1 MSIVSQSRPCE
12 NVKRFDEQLSGRVDN
27 CLQVTIAQASVLA
40 NGRNHA
46 DILRRRIDA
55 SLFADQSSLWRL
67 ERVGATEGI
76 EFTLAIFVR
85 RSINR

>member
-55 SLFADQSSLWRL
+55 SLLLIKAVCGGWNVSELPKESSLRWQYS
-67 ERVGATEGI
+67 
-76 EFTLAIFVR
+76 FVAA
-85 RSINR
+85 